1 MSEPKLKDTI
11 SIKIDDKA
19 YEIFMSYALKIKLVE
34 MTQEASD
41 VSSLMSNPTLQM
53 DVLKEVLARRR
64 EDGEIVGDPIDF
76 ENAKF
81 SDEDLYEVL
90 TWIVEHVLSFFAQGL
105 DRTLKM
111 VDQAKQAADQL
122 DSEQSKTGSKD

>member
-111 VDQAKQAADQL
+111 VDQAKQA
-122 DSEQSKTGSKD
+122 